1 MPTGMDITTD
11 ASTDGMDGARS
22 TTHGTTRRG
31 TADGTTHGSTR
42 RGTADGT
49 ADGMAT
55 GTDGMADGTT
65 HGTTRGMAAII
76 LTILS
81 MWAEADITP
90 LPPNASQPT
99 ATTVRAYAGWAAEWQ
114 TATAWSTTASDAI
127 LPALRALPWTVR
139 ASATTSA
146 ITTHATT
153 DRELRA
159 TDSRRRGT
167 ITATA
172 RGAALQAAARLEAA
186 AGRVA
191 QGALAEA

>member
-1 MPTGMDITTD
+1 MDITTD

-31 TADGTTHGSTR
+31 TADGTTHGTTR
-42 RGTADGT
+42 RGTADGM

-55 GTDGMADGTT
+55 
-65 HGTTRGMAAII
+65 II

-81 MWAEADITP
+81 MWAEVDITP

-99 ATTVRAYAGWAAEWQ
+99 ATTVRAYAGWAAEWP

>member
-1 MPTGMDITTD
+1 MDITTD

-42 RGTADGT
+42 RGTADGMAT
-49 ADGMAT
+49 GTDGMAD

-99 ATTVRAYAGWAAEWQ
+99 ATTVRAYAGWAAEWP